1 MKHRNLKLRIAR
13 VAGSVSAAFLL
24 GGVLTGCTDDLLT
37 GQPSWLGES
46 IYQELE
52 RRGNFTETLKLINA
66 QSEDYATVLKKTGS
80 RTLFVADDEA
90 WKEFYANNP
99 WGVKSI
105 EEMSEAQ
112 KRLIFKANMIKSA
125 YLVELLGNLPAT
137 SAETDPE
144 EGACLRRS
152 SSVSL
157 LDSVPV
163 VYKEKYPVVNPVRKD
178 ANTGAQVDYW
188 SRLRDQDSALV
199 MQDDGVAPL
208 IHFMPKFMLYNG
220 ITSHDVEFM
229 TNGDIKTNEGAFIN
243 GQPVI
248 VEDITCQNGYIHQV
262 GGVPVPLDNMANII
276 AGNPKF
282 SIYNRLLD
290 RFSYP
295 HYDESLS
302 KEYDRQ
308 YGTDGAKVYVKRY
321 FNEHSRRQFDSRDQ
335 EDGGD
340 KVPEL
345 LPYDPGWNRW
355 VYETSNSNVSYQ
367 TDAAVMI
374 VPTDEAMKAYLEHD
388 GADLNARYK
397 DAGPGE
403 TAWDNAPDEVIKPL
417 IVNTMLKNSTLKS
430 AIPSLF
436 VGINNSASEPMGV
449 KEEDISY
456 VHWACNGVVYQADK
470 VYVAPEYVSVYY
482 PCIIRATEDLRM
494 AYTVVNND
502 SKIQGGEG
510 FYAYL
515 NNMGAKY
522 SYIIPTNNAL
532 QTYYDPVSYKRISRD
547 GTSTAVA
554 YKFEINAEGKI
565 AAKPYLVDW
574 NELDARGR
582 GIISEDVADNITIS
596 NENTAGAS
604 QGDAFNHFKDIINS
618 SLAIGLFTPG
628 QKFYMSK
635 SGSPIV
641 VDWNGDRVV
650 GVAGSFQY
658 ERGYFIPVTETFDKS
673 QQGNG
678 ISYLINE
685 EPLMSTF
692 VSPLAALTSEDNAD
706 KFGTYA
712 SLVEGLDVIGSNDGA
727 NHATMDKAIRTFN
740 NYHYTIY
747 VPTNESLD
755 PLIEEHKLPTWD
767 EIGDIEDCYATYV
780 DQMTAED
787 SLFIST
793 EMENMKAV
801 LSNFVTYH
809 MQDNSVYVE
818 GENHNNDVYESQCLD
833 TLTKRFVKLYVNYER
848 GGKMTVHDVCGNV
861 RTVDDDVNNIM
872 TRQYYFNGSDLAE
885 LSSSDAFCS
894 QIYSSSFVVIHQID
908 GPLMPGK
915 DSFYDPEK
923 FVKVMELVEKYKA
936 LGDEDVETPNQVK
949 RHKR

>member
-13 VAGSVSAAFLL
+13 TAGSVSAAFLL
-24 GGVLTGCTDDLLT
+24 GGIMSGCTDDLLT

-66 QSEDYATVLKKTGS
+66 QSEDYATVLRKTGS
-80 RTLFVADDEA
+80 RTLFAANDEA

-105 EEMSEAQ
+105 EEMTEAQ

-137 SAETDPE
+137 SSESDPE
-144 EGACLRRS
+144 EGACLRRA

-157 LDSVPV
+157 MDSVPV
-163 VYKEKYPVVNPVRKD
+163 VWKKDYPEVNPVRLD

-199 MQDDGVAPL
+199 MQDDGVAPM
-208 IHFMPKFMLYNG
+208 IHFMPKFMLYNR

-243 GQPVI
+243 GQPVT
-248 VEDITCQNGYIHQV
+248 EADITCQNGYIHQV
-262 GGVPVPLDNMANII
+262 GGVPVPLDNMANVI
-276 AGNPKF
+276 ANNPQF
-282 SIYNRLLD
+282 SIYKRLLD

-295 HYDESLS
+295 HYDETLS

-321 FNEHSRRQFDSRDQ
+321 FNEHGRRTFDSRDQ

-340 KVPEL
+340 KVTEL

-355 VYETSNSNVSYQ
+355 VYETSNADVTFQ
-367 TDAAVMI
+367 TDAAVMV
-374 VPTDEAMKAYLEHD
+374 VPTDEAMLAYLEAD

-397 DAGPGE
+397 NAGPGP
-403 TAWDNAPDEVIKPL
+403 TAWDNAPDNVIKPL
-417 IVNTMLKNSTLKS
+417 LVNTMLKNSTLKS

-436 VGINNSASEPMGV
+436 GGINNAASEPMGV
-449 KEEDISY
+449 KEEDISR
-456 VHWACNGVVYQADK
+456 VHWACNGVVYQSDK

-482 PCIIRATEDLRM
+482 PCIIRGTEDLRM
-494 AYTVVNND
+494 TYTVINND
-502 SKIQGGEG
+502 SKVQGGEG

-522 SYIIPTNNAL
+522 SFIIPTNNAL
-532 QTYYDPVSYKRISRD
+532 QTYYDPVSYKRTASD

-554 YKFEINAEGKI
+554 YKFEVNPEGKI

-574 NELDARGR
+574 NELDASGR
-582 GIISEDVADNITIS
+582 GTISEDVAENVTIS
-596 NENTAGAS
+596 NENSEGAS
-604 QGDAFNHFKDIINS
+604 KGDAFNHFKDIINS
-618 SLAIGLFTPG
+618 SLSVGLFNPQ
-628 QKFYMSK
+628 QKFYMSMN
-635 SGSPIV
+635 GSPII
-641 VDWNGDRVV
+641 VDWDGDKVK

-658 ERGYFIPVTETFDKS
+658 ERGYFVPVTEVFDKS
-673 QQGNG
+673 KQGNG
-678 ISYLINE
+678 VSYLVND

-692 VSPLAALTSEDNAD
+692 VSPLGALTAEENAD

-712 SLVEGLDVIGSNDGA
+712 ALVEGLDVVGTDDGSG
-727 NHATMDKAIRTFN
+727 HATMDRAIRSFN
-740 NYHYTIY
+740 NYHYTIF
-747 VPTNESLD
+747 VPKNESIQ
-755 PLIEEHKLPTWD
+755 PLIDEHKLPTWD
-767 EIGDIEDCYATYV
+767 EIGDIDDCYATYV
-780 DQMTAED
+780 DQMTPED
-787 SLFIST
+787 STFMST
-793 EMENMKAV
+793 ELENMKTV
-801 LSNFVTYH
+801 LTNFVTYH

-818 GENHNNDVYESQCLD
+818 GEEHNNDVYESQCLD
-833 TLTKRFVKLYVNYER
+833 TLTKRFVKLYVNYQH
-848 GGKMTVHDVCGNV
+848 GGKMTVRDVCGNV
-861 RTVDDDVNNIM
+861 RTVDSDVNNLM
-872 TRQYYFNGSDLAE
+872 TRQYYFNGGSLVGNA
-885 LSSSDAFCS
+885 CS
-894 QIYSSSFVVIHQID
+894 QINLSSFIVIHQID
-908 GPLMPGK
+908 APLYPGQNC
-915 DSFYDPEK
+915 FYDPDK
-923 FVKVMELVEKYKA
+923 FAKVMALVEKYNA
-936 LGDEDVETPNQVK
+936 MGEIEEDEENANPVK